1 MICFKNNKVVGELSL
16 TTLFTTTAKWLIVN
30 SEALNLSGWGD
41 SNARPLRPER
51 STLPTALH
59 PDYLNRCECKGNQIS
74 WKQIFFWIKICQCG
88 IKSLSLH
95 SQNKKHGAIAQLVE
109 QRTENP
115 CVPGS
120 IPGGT
125 TSSFH

>member
-1 MICFKNNKVVGELSL
+1 MICSKNNKVVGELSL